1 MDQAWMRG
9 DARRG
14 AKKIENENPRKKIE
28 EEARR
33 SKKLM
38 TRADPSRFFQRE
50 PRQDLS
56 NENMHA
62 ALCVLA
68 CVI

>member
-33 SKKLM
+33 SNIKEAYD
-38 TRADPSRFFQRE
+38 T
-50 PRQDLS
+50 
-56 NENMHA
+56 H
-62 ALCVLA
+62 
-68 CVI
+68 